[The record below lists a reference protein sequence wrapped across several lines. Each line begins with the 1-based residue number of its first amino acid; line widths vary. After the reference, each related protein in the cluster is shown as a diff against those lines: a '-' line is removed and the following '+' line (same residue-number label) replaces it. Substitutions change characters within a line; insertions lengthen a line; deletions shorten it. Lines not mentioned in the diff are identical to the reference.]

1 MENQVVSS
9 SSSRV
14 VLPAAQPVAAPAPA
28 AISAVAAAAI
38 PQPAIGAAAAWH
50 QESLRQVAQS
60 SSSSS
65 ATATASLAPSLSHL
79 PVLQRL
85 GRLELDCL
93 RIEACIEE
101 SISSFRLAYTSS
113 QAVMNRLY
121 DAKTALV
128 RTASWTPQQMGQV
141 ASAISQEMVRGIEL
155 MDSLRNRAEPLDQ
168 IKAMRTE
175 LADVKSNFQ
184 ISALSGTAFSLE
196 AVSRIESRF
205 AEICR
210 RCVDLG
216 IDVHR

>member
-14 VLPAAQPVAAPAPA
+14 ALPAAQPVAAPAPA
-28 AISAVAAAAI
+28 AVSAVAAAAI

-50 QESLRQVAQS
+50 QESLSQAAQS

-65 ATATASLAPSLSHL
+65 ATASLAPSLSHL

-113 QAVMNRLY
+113 QEVMSRLH
-121 DAKTALV
+121 DARSALV
-128 RTASWTPQQMGQV
+128 RTASWTPQQMRQV
-141 ASAISQEMVRGIEL
+141 LSAISQEMARAIEL
-155 MDSLRNRAEPLDQ
+155 MDSLRNRAEHLDQ
-168 IKAMRTE
+168 VKAMRTE
-175 LADVKSNFQ
+175 LVDVKSNFQ

-205 AEICR
+205 AEIR
-210 RCVDLG
+210 RSCFGLG